1 MKTMRIAVALGLL
14 TASLGLLSACR
25 SEFHS
30 SETTGVGEVSGEVG
44 DGDMS
49 ETGDGDGDG
58 ETSTGDG
65 DGDGDGDGEVESTGD
80 GDGDGET
87 GMDVP
92 MDGCT
97 GNNHCEGWDVCSS
110 MGECVPITPDTE
122 FTVRVSGNGGIAQS
136 SNDDLNGWVPFEV
149 WYRVELDGE
158 EIYAQPVFTPSSEQ
172 NNLLPF
178 ETKIQGTTLFVGIY
192 EDDQTYEPFLNAG
205 ETFVEKMIPLS
216 NDVIKNGY
224 DEQWAEG
231 QGDNRSLT
239 ITFWAK

>member
-1 MKTMRIAVALGLL
+1 MKKSIAVVL
-14 TASLGLLSACR
+14 LGLLSACR
-25 SEFHS
+25 GEFQS
-30 SETTGVGEVSGEVG
+30 STTTEIGEVG
-44 DGDMS
+44 DGDV
-49 ETGDGDGDG
+49 
-58 ETSTGDG
+58 GDG
-65 DGDGDGDGEVESTGD
+65 DGDGDGDGETETGDGDGDGDGETESTGD

-87 GMDVP
+87 EMLPDIP

-97 GNNHCEGWDVCSS
+97 NNTHCEGWDVCDSS
-110 MGECVPITPDTE
+110 GECVPIGPGLTY
-122 FTVRVSGNGGIAQS
+122 TVRVSGNGGIAQS
-136 SNDDLNGWVPFEV
+136 SNDDLNGWAPFEV

-178 ETKIQGTTLFVGIY
+178 DAEIQGTTLFVGIY

-205 ETFVEKMIPLS
+205 ETFVERFIPLS

-239 ITFWAK
+239 VTFHAQ